1 MKTQLAKE
9 ERVPDT
15 NSPAPVSENQRIG
28 SSHRDVSAPQ
38 KRENKL
44 IYERADL
51 IYTGKKWGQTTDTAG
66 ITGSSARTT
75 FRSYE
80 ADSSNPTD
88 FDKLWKYQ
96 MGRKQTYE
104 NSRNNNA
111 VRDDAT
117 WKLCDAVLQ
126 QCDVPDQERYTA
138 IRNVLRRDLQGFSRH
153 YSGADG
159 ACVGFALMELC
170 DCPEAAEDCWV
181 ADRAVD
187 VLPDFDR
194 QTVEALISYVFD
206 DERKY
211 N

>member
-1 MKTQLAKE
+1 MKGQIATDD
-9 ERVPDT
+9 RVPNT
-15 NSPAPVSENQRIG
+15 NSPAPANKDG
-28 SSHRDVSAPQ
+28 SVGAHYGKVSAPRE
-38 KRENKL
+38 RENKV
-44 IYERADL
+44 IYEHADME
-51 IYTGKKWGQTTDTAG
+51 YTGKKWGQATDTAE

-88 FDKLWKYQ
+88 FDKMWKYQ

-104 NSRNNNA
+104 SSRNKNV

-117 WKLCDAVLQ
+117 WTLCDAVLQ
-126 QCDVPDQERYTA
+126 QCEVPDWERHTA
-138 IRNVLRRDLQGFSRH
+138 IRNVLHRDLRGFSSN

-170 DCPEAAEDCWV
+170 ESPEAAEDCWV
-181 ADRAVD
+181 ADQAVE

-194 QTVEALISYVFD
+194 QKVEALISYVFD
-206 DERKY
+206 DEREY